1 MIVLAIGL
9 LDVLG
14 AVVGVMLCLTGLAV
28 AFMGFCALIEG
39 TRARGAGG
47 IIAGLGMLAGGLA
60 LSGFIG

>member
-1 MIVLAIGL
+1 MVFVAASL

-39 TRARGAGG
+39 TRGRGAT
-47 IIAGLGMLAGGLA
+47 GLVVGLAMLAGGLM
-60 LSGFIG
+60 LSGFAG